1 MSNHFLAMHLVAV
14 LMTVQS
20 QGISTQ
26 PIAHSMT
33 PMNQVSLNFRPPSG
47 QGAPSGR
54 ARGGASR
61 GSCPDTALPVT
72 ALVPLATNTAA
83 YPEQDVGAAV
93 GLTTQIYPTLWFYIP
108 FALSAERTVEFSLLD
123 AEGNYLYK
131 TTISSSSSA
140 GILGIEL
147 PHTIPPLTAET
158 TYSWIVQV
166 NCDTANP
173 ISIWGNLRRIALE
186 PALARQLEQASLRER
201 AALYAEHGIWYE
213 ALTTLAQGARIQ
225 PSDPEILADWQD
237 LLRSAG
243 LADLAE
249 QPVLP

>member
-26 PIAHSMT
+26 PIAHRIT
-33 PMNQVSLNFRPPSG
+33 PMNQVSLNFRPPAG
-47 QGAPSGR
+47 QGAPTGR

-72 ALVPLATNTAA
+72 ALVPLATNTATH
-83 YPEQDVGAAV
+83 PEQDVAAAV
-93 GLTTQIYPTLWFYIP
+93 GLTTQVYPTFWFYIP
-108 FALSAERTVEFSLLD
+108 FALSAERTAEFSLLD

-140 GILGIEL
+140 GIMGIDL
-147 PHTIPPLTAET
+147 PNTVPPLAVGT
-158 TYSWIVQV
+158 TYSWVLQV

-173 ISIWGNLRRIALE
+173 ISIWGNLRRVALE
-186 PALARQLEQASLRER
+186 PALSRQLKQASLREQ
-201 AALYAEHGIWYE
+201 AAL
-213 ALTTLAQGARIQ
+213 
-225 PSDPEILADWQD
+225 
-237 LLRSAG
+237 
-243 LADLAE
+243 
-249 QPVLP
+249 